1 MTLTSKQRAAIESWI
16 GTAAPVTDTF
26 FRSVER
32 RWMDPDDVLSGQGT
46 VTSGGRF
53 AALGVRA
60 VYLSTT
66 DTGASKET
74 IARKSR
80 LGGVALISATKY
92 PRIVFAVITKL
103 QRVVRLDQ
111 LGTSGPGGDVRR
123 ACLNEDDLAASVD
136 VATQLQKAGIQ
147 GIIFPSVV
155 KGGDD
160 NLIVYVANC
169 DASALQ
175 VQNEDEFIREA
186 GEMVAKRRGL
196 LR

>member
-1 MTLTSKQRAAIESWI
+1 LIFAAKQRAAIESWI
-16 GTAAPVTDTF
+16 GTAAPIADTF

-32 RWMDPDDVLSGQGT
+32 RWMDPDDVLSGEGT
-46 VTSGGRF
+46 VASGGRF

-74 IARKSR
+74 TARKSR
-80 LGGVALISATKY
+80 LGGSALISTAKY
-92 PRIVFAVITKL
+92 PRIVFAVTTKL
-103 QRVVRLDQ
+103 QRVLRLED
-111 LGTSGPGGDVRR
+111 LGLSGPGGDVRR
-123 ACLNEDDLAASVD
+123 ACLEENDLSASVQ
-136 VATQLQKAGIQ
+136 VATLLEKAGIQ

-169 DASALQ
+169 GAGALHI
-175 VQNEDEFIREA
+175 QNECEFIEQ
-186 GEMVAKRRGL
+186 AKKIAVKPR
-196 LR
+196 